1 MGHVGAR
8 KMFDDQAHSLTFHW
22 RSLEQLQSI
31 ATAGNNGKI
40 VGSLKPFD
48 NLKKDELRKELSARG
63 IEDVHQ
69 KKPFL
74 LDTLENILQGVMR
87 VPALLLTHPTQNLSE
102 INLDKYEVVASEPL
116 HDIKGHIINIIS
128 ELPYILTEGDT
139 ATKCTHLIT
148 NCLAK
153 EKSQGLTLDEP

>member
-1 MGHVGAR
+1 MR
-8 KMFDDQAHSLTFHW
+8 IFF
-22 RSLEQLQSI
+22 
-31 ATAGNNGKI
+31 
-40 VGSLKPFD
+40 
-48 NLKKDELRKELSARG
+48 KESC
-63 IEDVHQ
+63 ECQ
-69 KKPFL
+69 PYY
-74 LDTLENILQGVMR
+74 
-87 VPALLLTHPTQNLSE
+87 PTQNLSE

-153 EKSQGLTLDEP
+153 EKKSGADLRRAIMQISLAEGFRL